1 LPNPVIDLTRKLA
14 FDIYA
19 DRDLNVAVGARETG
33 SPVGTP
39 IGSNGGATGGI
50 EFVGVTNVA
59 SGQPQSVRTV
69 AAGSWTTLV
78 FDLPNEPVRNFA
90 SGNGVL
96 SSATGLGVLEH
107 LAFMPAA
114 GSGAYN
120 AWQDNFMVS
129 TPKVLTYSLSNAP
142 AGMTINAN
150 TGVVSWTPEETQG
163 PGSYSFTVKVTDN
176 NLPPLSDSKTFQ
188 VTVNE
193 VNLPPVLAAI
203 TNRAVHAG
211 TIVTFTNSA
220 ADADLPAN
228 SMSFSLDA
236 GAPPGASI
244 GVSNGV
250 FTWQTGDTHAGTS
263 NYVTVRVTDNGS
275 PSMNDTESFAIL
287 VLPRPAIQSFA
298 ISGPDLVFT
307 WGAIPNMRYRVQFKN
322 NLDDA
327 NWTDHV
333 PDVTATSATASK
345 SDPLGPSQRFYRVLV
360 VGQ

>member
-1 LPNPVIDLTRKLA
+1 
-14 FDIYA
+14 
-19 DRDLNVAVGARETG
+19 
-33 SPVGTP
+33 
-39 IGSNGGATGGI
+39 
-50 EFVGVTNVA
+50 
-59 SGQPQSVRTV
+59 
-69 AAGSWTTLV
+69 
-78 FDLPNEPVRNFA
+78 
-90 SGNGVL
+90 
-96 SSATGLGVLEH
+96 
-107 LAFMPAA
+107 
-114 GSGAYN
+114 
-120 AWQDNFMVS
+120 
-129 TPKVLTYSLSNAP
+129 VLTYSLSNAP

-163 PGSYSFTVKVTDN
+163 PGSYSVTVKVTDN

-193 VNLPPVLAAI
+193 VNLPPVVAAI
-203 TNRAVHAG
+203 SNRSVHAG

-263 NYVTVRVTDNGS
+263 NYVTVRVTDNGT
-275 PSMNDTESFAIL
+275 PPMDDAESFAIL

-298 ISGPDLVFT
+298 VSGPDLVFT
-307 WGAIPNMRYRVQFKN
+307 WSAIPNTSYRVQFKN